1 MVTFDFRMRIAY
13 STAISYFRNG
23 SRNLSAVWFLP
34 ADTRSAICERLHRIA
49 KPRPCPDRGM
59 VFDRCRAPC
68 EDVQRVHRYR
78 DRGFL
83 PVSVQTIAVR
93 RLYLAKQTYAIQW
106 PPSPFRA

>member
-1 MVTFDFRMRIAY
+1 MVTFDFRMRTAY
-13 STAISYFRNG
+13 STAISLFSQGIQEFVRG
-23 SRNLSAVWFLP
+23 VALP
-34 ADTRSAICERLHRIA
+34 ADTRSAVCEGLHRIA

-83 PVSVQTIAVR
+83 RASVQTIAVR
-93 RLYLAKQTYAIQW
+93 RLYLA
-106 PPSPFRA
+106 